1 MALNVQE
8 SMGKPDARDGKPI
21 RNSLIPQK
29 LGEEEFDNLVP
40 DVAQYGRVQFW
51 DQRYLAESEPFEWYH
66 PYEYYRTAITENIEF
81 DRKIMVAGCGT
92 SNMVED
98 LVNDGFT
105 EVIGQDISR
114 IAIKMQEIR
123 YKHLSEN
130 LKFMTGN
137 MTDLDVEE
145 GYVDAIVDKAL
156 LDSLY
161 CSAMGE
167 TVVAQYVNEVI
178 RLLTAEG
185 VFIVISYMPPEDCL
199 PMLEQFDIDEPYYTP
214 WLIEVQA
221 MVKPKAFEEEKI
233 DPDDPAHL
241 YWVYVCTKRGWMV
254 KLKEQKENKLKL
266 KLKKSKGKKAVV
278 KAPNL

>member
-1 MALNVQE
+1 MSLSVKE
-8 SMGKPDARDGKPI
+8 SLGKPDARDGKPT

-29 LGEEEFDNLVP
+29 LGEEEFDNLIP

-51 DQRYLAESEPFEWYH
+51 DQRYMAESEPFEWYH
-66 PYEYYRTAITENIEF
+66 PYEYYRAAITENIPFE
-81 DRKIMVAGCGT
+81 KKVLIAGCGT
-92 SNMVED
+92 SNMPED
-98 LVNDGFT
+98 LVHDGYT
-105 EVIGQDISR
+105 SVIGQDISR
-114 IAIKMQEIR
+114 IAIKMQEVR
-123 YKHLSEN
+123 YKHLAEN

-137 MTDLDVEE
+137 MTDLDVDE
-145 GYVDAIVDKAL
+145 GYVDAVIDKAL

-221 MVKPKAFEEEKI
+221 MMKPKAFEEEKI

-241 YWVYVCTKRGWMV
+241 YWVYICTKKGWMV
-254 KLKEQKENKLKL
+254 KLKETKENKLKL
-266 KLKKSKGKKAVV
+266 KLKKSKGKKATK